1 MCTDI
6 ICLHTYVQYFERK
19 QFFEYMYTNPLHRLL
34 LEDNLIFKSENNKT
48 TKSTDREQMQVR
60 FLAVVRLHC

>member
-1 MCTDI
+1 
-6 ICLHTYVQYFERK
+6 
-19 QFFEYMYTNPLHRLL
+19 MYTNPLHRLL